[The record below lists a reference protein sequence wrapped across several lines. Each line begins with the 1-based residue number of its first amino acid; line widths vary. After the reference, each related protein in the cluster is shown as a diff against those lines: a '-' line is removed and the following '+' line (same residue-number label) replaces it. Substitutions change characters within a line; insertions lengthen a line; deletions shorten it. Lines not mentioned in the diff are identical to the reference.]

1 MSDAENIKNRAS
13 KNKFLTYFLGEEGYG
28 VDISKVREIIAMMKI
43 TPVPRTPKYV
53 AGVINLRG
61 AIIPVIDTRLRFDM
75 PPLEYTEQTAI
86 IIIEINKVSIG
97 FVVDKVEEVLTIDE
111 ANISEPPKFGTNINT
126 DFIKNIARI
135 GEMVIMILDL
145 EKLFEAEE
153 LSMLD
158 SIAKVN

>member
-13 KNKFLTYFLGEEGYG
+13 KNKFLTYFLGEEEYG

-43 TPVPRTPKYV
+43 TSVPRTPKYV

-61 AIIPVIDTRLRFDM
+61 AIIPVIDTRLRFEM

-126 DFIKNIARI
+126 DFIKNIARA

-158 SIAKVN
+158 AMSKTN